1 MNLCKQQCSLGTS
14 VVQMS
19 LDGCCLVD
27 LGWVL
32 FTWLGVGV
40 VWLTWGGYCS
50 VDFGWLLLG

>member
-1 MNLCKQQCSLGTS
+1 M
-14 VVQMS
+14 VQMS

-40 VWLTWGGYCS
+40 VWLTWVGIVQLTLGGCCL
-50 VDFGWLLLG
+50 VDLG

>member
-1 MNLCKQQCSLGTS
+1 M
-14 VVQMS
+14 VQMS